1 MRRTRA
7 GPGLRGDRLDVL
19 SVWPASLPY
28 VFFRNRYWR
37 QALLL
42 APFRHVTRG
51 LVAVGEGERGG
62 NQGQGPRRLW
72 SPGGQRPPPAG
83 RRVLVEREFSK
94 ILPGLICDWTIE
106 IRLQSAGLLK
116 TLLEYCEAKCARPS
130 PCFLLSCILMLLFS
144 SVRLFTRCSPRF
156 GHPLTPPR
164 PPTAAAPCC
173 GS

>member
-1 MRRTRA
+1 MYYLFGPPAYRTSSLEICIGDKLCSLPPFDTSRA
-7 GPGLRGDRLDVL
+7 GWWQWAKENEEEIRGKDLVDFGLPEDSD
-19 SVWPASLPY
+19 
-28 VFFRNRYWR
+28 
-37 QALLL
+37 
-42 APFRHVTRG
+42 
-51 LVAVGEGERGG
+51 
-62 NQGQGPRRLW
+62 
-72 SPGGQRPPPAG
+72 RPPLG
-83 RRVLVEREFSK
+83 CCRVLVEREFSK

-130 PCFLLSCILMLLFS
+130 PCFLLSCILRMLLFS